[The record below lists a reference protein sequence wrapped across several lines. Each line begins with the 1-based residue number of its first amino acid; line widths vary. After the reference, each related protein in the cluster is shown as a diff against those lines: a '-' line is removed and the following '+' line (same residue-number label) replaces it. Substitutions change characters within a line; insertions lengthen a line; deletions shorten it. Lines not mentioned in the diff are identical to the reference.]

1 MAGSM
6 FDDLTRTL
14 GSTAHRRSALRA
26 LGGLTLGS
34 LGVVGLG
41 QAADAKSCKKRCKN
55 HCNKNKS
62 NRACRNTCQRQCQ
75 GK

>member
-1 MAGSM
+1 MAGNM

-14 GSTAHRRSALRA
+14 ESTAHRRGALRA

-41 QAADAKSCKKRCKN
+41 QAADAQSCKKRCKN
-55 HCNKNKS
+55 HCGKNKS
-62 NRACRNTCQRQCQ
+62 NRACRNTCQWLCK